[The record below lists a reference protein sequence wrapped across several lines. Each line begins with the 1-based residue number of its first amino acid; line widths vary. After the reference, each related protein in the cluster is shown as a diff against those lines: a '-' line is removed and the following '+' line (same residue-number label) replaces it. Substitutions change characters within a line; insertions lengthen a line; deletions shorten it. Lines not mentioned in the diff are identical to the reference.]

1 MRRLYTGI
9 LLILSMQ
16 ICAQDFR
23 AKIYDAYLDGRMDL
37 WKATMDQ
44 MERQAVENDD
54 PVLLYELTEVQYGYI
69 GYCLSMKQ
77 KKEAERVLEKAEK
90 QVELLLDTE
99 VNQARLY
106 SLMGAFY
113 GYRVSL
119 QPIKAPY
126 FGKKSEEA
134 NQMALKLGPREP
146 QAWMERG
153 NIAFY
158 KPAIFGGSKD
168 EAVPYYEKAVEL
180 FEAGPP
186 QRTSQ
191 SWVYLMCLAGLGI
204 AYEETGHMEKAGEV
218 YRKLLGKEPAFKWV
232 RDELYPEYLQKHS
245 RQ

>member
-1 MRRLYTGI
+1 MRALSTGI
-9 LLILSMQ
+9 LLILSLQ

-23 AKIYDAYLDGRMDL
+23 ARIYDAYLDSRMDL
-37 WKATMDQ
+37 WKATMNQ
-44 MERQAVENDD
+44 MERQAAESDD
-54 PVLLYELTEVQYGYI
+54 PSLLYELTEVQYGYI

-77 KKEAERVLEKAEK
+77 KKEAERVLEVAEK
-90 QVELLLDTE
+90 QVEMLLDTE
-99 VNQARLY
+99 VNQSRLY

-119 QPIKAPY
+119 QPIRAPY
-126 FGKKSEEA
+126 FGKRSEEA
-134 NQMALKLGPREP
+134 NQIALKLGPGEP

-180 FEAGPP
+180 FEADPG
-186 QRTSQ
+186 RTRQ
-191 SWVYLMCLAGLGI
+191 NWVYLMCLAGLGI
-204 AYEETGHMEKAGEV
+204 AYEETGHVEKAGEV

-232 RDELYPEYLQKHS
+232 RDELYPEYLQKQS